1 MIKFSIN
8 ISSAKGNAIC
18 IIYPLIVVAEVFSIN
33 TWINNKQLSNQR
45 NLNTHVTYANSLLLG
60 KNSTYFSGWTCSVKR
75 FVCFVAYL
83 EFDYPFQ
90 VLNRIYSKLIFNKEK
105 IVFFK
110 FVGDKRNYTIDK
122 PDDLVISY
130 RIWEWEKQH
139 IVLYCIPGELI
150 C

>member
-1 MIKFSIN
+1 M
-8 ISSAKGNAIC
+8 
-18 IIYPLIVVAEVFSIN
+18 
-33 TWINNKQLSNQR
+33 
-45 NLNTHVTYANSLLLG
+45 
-60 KNSTYFSGWTCSVKR
+60 KR
-75 FVCFVAYL
+75 FVRFVAYL
-83 EFDYPFQ
+83 EVDYPFQ
-90 VLNRIYSKLIFNKEK
+90 VLNWIYIKLIVNKEK

-139 IVLYCIPGELI
+139 RVLYCIPGELI